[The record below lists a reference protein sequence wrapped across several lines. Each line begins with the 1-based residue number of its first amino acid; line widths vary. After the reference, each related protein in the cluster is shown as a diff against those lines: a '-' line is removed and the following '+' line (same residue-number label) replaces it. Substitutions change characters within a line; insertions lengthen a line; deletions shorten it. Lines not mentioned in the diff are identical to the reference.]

1 MLKKGIGLSQPI
13 FSLLDFQQ
21 FSVIAYNVAFSIR
34 YRDGCFVIAGI
45 YP

>member
-1 MLKKGIGLSQPI
+1 MLKKGIGLSQPF
-13 FSLLDFQQ
+13 FSLFDFQQ
-21 FSVIAYNVAFSIR
+21 FSVIAYDVAFSIR